1 VILQAEHCV
10 PQAHTSRGRRR
21 RCPKR
26 WQNAAANGSTALET
40 RVDAQE
46 RDQPHFATA
55 NPSPLSLSIARGK
68 HPRLLEELTRRSYG
82 APYHECA
89 GQLRRAGRFVYS
101 AKHTGP
107 PLTTHS
113 CLRRLPQELQIHLH
127 RSCRPARRTESQWR
141 RRRRRGI

>member
-46 RDQPHFATA
+46 RDQPHVATA
-55 NPSPLSLSIARGK
+55 NPSPLSPSPVTNIS
-68 HPRLLEELTRRSYG
+68 RLLEELTTRSYG

-101 AKHTGP
+101 AKHTRP
-107 PLTTHS
+107 PSPLTTHS

-141 RRRRRGI
+141 RRRGI